1 MMQWEYSSLPQSLI
15 DTKAI
20 QWNKDKL
27 LTTLLLNRGF
37 SDEKSVNEFINP
49 EISDFR
55 NPFKFEKMASVV
67 DKILAKK
74 KKMKKSLSMEITMLM
89 VSLQQFF
96 WLRYLVK

>member
-20 QWNKDKL
+20 EWNKDKL

-49 EISDFR
+49 KISDFR

-67 DKILAKK
+67 DKILEKK
-74 KKMKKSLSMEITMLM
+74 LEKKRYLSMEITMLM
-89 VSLQQFF
+89 VSLLQFF
-96 WLRYLVK
+96 S